1 MAIMFDVVIISSFQ
15 RTIKQSAAFFALFNS
30 FTSLISQDTTIEK
43 ITEIQTQLLMF
54 EWVFF
59 LLIFISNSYKNKK
72 KNLRRMI
79 YFSWLTFSEG
89 NSSASFLSNLLNRTR
104 DPPLVWNFP
113 TFHVWYNHV
122 LKSHKLPIRL
132 VLFNEQ

>member
-72 KNLRRMI
+72 KT
-79 YFSWLTFSEG
+79 YVG
-89 NSSASFLSNLLNRTR
+89 
-104 DPPLVWNFP
+104 
-113 TFHVWYNHV
+113 WYISV
-122 LKSHKLPIRL
+122 G
-132 VLFNEQ
+132 

>member
-30 FTSLISQDTTIEK
+30 FTSLISQDTTIEN

-72 KNLRRMI
+72 KT
-79 YFSWLTFSEG
+79 YVG
-89 NSSASFLSNLLNRTR
+89 
-104 DPPLVWNFP
+104 
-113 TFHVWYNHV
+113 WYISV
-122 LKSHKLPIRL
+122 G
-132 VLFNEQ
+132 

>member
-59 LLIFISNSYKNKK
+59 LLIFVSNSYKNKK
-72 KNLRRMI
+72 KT
-79 YFSWLTFSEG
+79 YVG
-89 NSSASFLSNLLNRTR
+89 
-104 DPPLVWNFP
+104 
-113 TFHVWYNHV
+113 WYISV
-122 LKSHKLPIRL
+122 G
-132 VLFNEQ
+132 

>member
-1 MAIMFDVVIISSFQ
+1 MAIMFDMVIISSFQ

-72 KNLRRMI
+72 KT
-79 YFSWLTFSEG
+79 YVG
-89 NSSASFLSNLLNRTR
+89 
-104 DPPLVWNFP
+104 
-113 TFHVWYNHV
+113 WYISV
-122 LKSHKLPIRL
+122 G
-132 VLFNEQ
+132 

>member
-59 LLIFISNSYKNKK
+59 LLIFNSNSYKNKQK
-72 KNLRRMI
+72 KKT
-79 YFSWLTFSEG
+79 YVG
-89 NSSASFLSNLLNRTR
+89 
-104 DPPLVWNFP
+104 
-113 TFHVWYNHV
+113 WYISV
-122 LKSHKLPIRL
+122 G
-132 VLFNEQ
+132 